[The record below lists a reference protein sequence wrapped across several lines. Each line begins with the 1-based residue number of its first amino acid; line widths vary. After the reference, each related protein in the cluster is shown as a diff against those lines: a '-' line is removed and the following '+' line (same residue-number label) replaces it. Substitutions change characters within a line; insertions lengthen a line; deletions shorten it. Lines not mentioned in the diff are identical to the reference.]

1 MQQKLGVA
9 SIAEMRQLDVQE
21 LLASDDGRS
30 YRAIV
35 DGKIIPAQLYQLFED
50 GNFNQVPVMLGYNAE
65 EGTTLGALRAMP
77 DNVAGY
83 KGMLAQRFGESA
95 KYILALYP
103 SADIRASVLALSADT
118 GLVGTCTIGPASP
131 SNMP

>member
-1 MQQKLGVA
+1 
-9 SIAEMRQLDVQE
+9 MRQLDAQA

-65 EGTTLGALRAMP
+65 EGTTLGALRAIP
-77 DNVAGY
+77 DSAAGY
-83 KGMLAQRFGESA
+83 KACWRNVLVR
-95 KYILALYP
+95 KRKNVLALYP
-103 SADIRASVLALSADT
+103 STDINFGGAVTADA
-118 GLVGTCTIGPASP
+118 GFGW
-131 SNMP
+131 NMHYW